1 MLDGRVTELVIT
13 RDFAAPRALV
23 FRAFTDPDQLA
34 RWFAPAGWS
43 VPRGTVEVQARTG
56 GVLRLVMVN
65 DTDPE
70 LTSPVN
76 ATFTE
81 VIDGE
86 LLAGEEQGP
95 DGVMRL
101 RVEFAGTPDG
111 GTRLTVRQGPYPADI
126 ERMAR
131 EGWTGT
137 LDKLERLLK
146 RSSAPRT

>member
-23 FRAFTDPDQLA
+23 FRAFADPEQLA

-43 VPRGTVEVQARTG
+43 VPRGTVEVDARTG

-86 LLAGEEQGP
+86 LLVGEEQGP
-95 DGVMRL
+95 DGAMRL
-101 RVEFAGTPDG
+101 RLEFADTPEG
-111 GTRLTVRQGPYPADI
+111 GTRLTLRQGPYTEDV

-131 EGWTGT
+131 EGWTT
-137 LDKLERLLK
+137 TFDKLERLLSR
-146 RSSAPRT
+146 RS